1 MINLIMWQ
9 VVYVENGV
17 IVEMGSYDQLVEDD
31 SLFNQFIQTYL
42 KQNEENNMNINSN
55 MGNSAAEKESGKEI
69 AVERSLSSKSNA
81 QNAGTTEFVDK
92 VQDKKRSM

>member
-1 MINLIMWQ
+1 
-9 VVYVENGV
+9 
-17 IVEMGSYDQLVEDD
+17 
-31 SLFNQFIQTYL
+31 
-42 KQNEENNMNINSN
+42 MNINSN